1 MKNWKKI
8 IVYSDMSLGDVIK
21 IIDKTALQIAIVLTK
36 DKKLLGTVT
45 DGDIRRAIIKG
56 LNLKTKIDK
65 IMYPDPLYASKS
77 TTKLKLIDLMKKIQL
92 NTFQ

>member
-36 DKKLLGTVT
+36 DMKLLGTV
-45 DGDIRRAIIKG
+45 
-56 LNLKTKIDK
+56 KITLLS
-65 IMYPDPLYASKS
+65 I
-77 TTKLKLIDLMKKIQL
+77 
-92 NTFQ
+92 